1 MNILVIE
8 HWLFNG
14 NFAPKV
20 IHLCYLRCSF
30 FFHRTSLYYLCY
42 ACMPFSELPYESN
55 LLQACEVLSKPQ
67 KSLAYLL
74 ELYCGVTTD
83 KTMQREDWRLRPLTP
98 EMIQYARCDAHYL
111 LYIANCL
118 ASELHAKTYDASD
131 SPNDKINFFFEAS
144 HRSNMVCMQLYAKEI
159 ECPPGA
165 SSAAS
170 ILSKNLQSHG
180 LDSYKS
186 SEVKD
191 LVWKICAWRDLMVSQ
206 HILILLEQLI
216 FAFS

>member
-83 KTMQREDWRLRPLTP
+83 KTMQVGHLLRL
-98 EMIQYARCDAHYL
+98 AC
-111 LYIANCL
+111 
-118 ASELHAKTYDASD
+118 
-131 SPNDKINFFFEAS
+131 
-144 HRSNMVCMQLYAKEI
+144 
-159 ECPPGA
+159 
-165 SSAAS
+165 
-170 ILSKNLQSHG
+170 
-180 LDSYKS
+180 
-186 SEVKD
+186 
-191 LVWKICAWRDLMVSQ
+191 
-206 HILILLEQLI
+206 
-216 FAFS
+216 